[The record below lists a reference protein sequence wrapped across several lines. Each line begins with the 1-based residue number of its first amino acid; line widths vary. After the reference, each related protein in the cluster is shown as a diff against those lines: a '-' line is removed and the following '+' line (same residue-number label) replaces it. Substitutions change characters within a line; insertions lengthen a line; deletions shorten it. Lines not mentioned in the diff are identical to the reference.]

1 MRRHDIV
8 IESSG
13 NVQVSRKQDTYYWRD
28 QRGFNR
34 YFSLM
39 KKRRQQIKWKKLDW
53 NNIDIKYIQQ
63 NN

>member
-1 MRRHDIV
+1 MNDPGRQGPTKQQSTRIRRHDIV

-13 NVQVSRKQDTYYWRD
+13 NVQVSRKQDYLLLRD

-39 KKRRQQIKWKKLDW
+39 KKKRQQIK
-53 NNIDIKYIQQ
+53 
-63 NN
+63 

>member
-13 NVQVSRKQDTYYWRD
+13 NVQVIRKARYLLLRD

-34 YFSLM
+34 YFPLM
-39 KKRRQQIKWKKLDW
+39 KKKRKQIKRKKIGL
-53 NNIDIKYIQQ
+53 K
-63 NN
+63 